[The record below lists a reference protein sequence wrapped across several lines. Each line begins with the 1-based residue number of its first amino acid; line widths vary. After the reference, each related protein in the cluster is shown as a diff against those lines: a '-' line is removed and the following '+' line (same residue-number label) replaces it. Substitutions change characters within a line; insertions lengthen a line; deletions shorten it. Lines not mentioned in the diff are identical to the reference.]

1 MKAKKGLSIVV
12 AFLVV
17 ASFLLVCVVS
27 QPAFA
32 EKKKPVIAYMLPN
45 VGPWYTDKWYGA
57 KDEAEKNG
65 VEIILY
71 TSGGYENIGK
81 QVAQVEDLI
90 EKKVDGIIIHPTSA
104 SALIPPIKKALKA
117 GIHVSTEHAPLAEKI
132 VPHVWEDPSRLGW
145 QMAEYLAVKIG
156 GKGKIIVHAG
166 PPGQYEAKAMLDG
179 FQAYMKYFPQI
190 QVFPEWSTVNVASAM
205 KITEDLLTAH
215 PDAKAIYCW
224 FEPMAQGAASVLKSR
239 GYKPGQIELVTGWAN
254 EETLRL
260 LKDGWITYL
269 WPGTAV
275 ECGRTSVRN
284 MVKMINGKKIPPI
297 NINVPM
303 IGIDAK
309 VIDSWD
315 RAGWAAPKK

>member
-1 MKAKKGLSIVV
+1 MKTKKRFSIVIV
-12 AFLVV
+12 SLVI
-17 ASFLLVCVVS
+17 ASFLLIGVAS
-27 QPAFA
+27 QPASA
-32 EKKKPVIAYMLPN
+32 KENKPIIAYMLPN

-57 KDEAEKNG
+57 KDEAVKLG

-71 TSGGYENIGK
+71 SSGGYENIGK
-81 QVAQVEDLI
+81 QVAQVEDMI
-90 EKKVDGIIIHPTSA
+90 EKKVDGIIIHVTSA
-104 SALIPPIKKALKA
+104 SALLPVIKKALKA

-145 QMAEYLAVKIG
+145 QMAEYLAVNIG

-166 PPGQYEAKAMLDG
+166 PPGQFEAKAMLES

-190 QVFPEWSTVNVASAM
+190 QVFSEYSTVNVASAM
-205 KITEDLLTAH
+205 RITEDLLTAH
-215 PDAKAIYCW
+215 PDAKGIYSW

-254 EETLRL
+254 DETLRL
-260 LKDGWITYL
+260 LKEGWITYL

-275 ECGRTSVRN
+275 EVGKTSVKN
-284 MVKMINGKKIPPI
+284 MVKMINGEKIPPI

-309 VIDSWD
+309 VIDLWD
-315 RAGWAAPKK
+315 RAGWATPKK